1 LSVEGLVRAIGKR
14 LISELP
20 SLYFLLDAVCV
31 REFGRG
37 FLEALLSNPRGVYNI
52 LERLY
57 GEVAA
62 EMVFH
67 AYILE
72 PALQEL
78 SEAEREK
85 VTYYLEHNRYLEA
98 FEVLTKLV
106 GGRGGGAR

>member
-14 LISELP
+14 LVSELP

-37 FLEALLSNPRGVYNI
+37 FLEVLLSNPRGVYGI

-62 EMVFH
+62 GMLFRT
-67 AYILE
+67 YILE

-85 VTYYLEHNRYLEA
+85 VEKLVKRGRYLEA
-98 FEVLTKLV
+98 FEVLIKYLTSSSP
-106 GGRGGGAR
+106 

>member
-1 LSVEGLVRAIGKR
+1 LSVEGLVRVIGKR
-14 LISELP
+14 LVSELP

-37 FLEALLSNPRGVYNI
+37 FLEALLSNPRGVYGV

-62 EMVFH
+62 GMLLRT
-67 AYILE
+67 YILE

-98 FEVLTKLV
+98 FEVLTRLV
-106 GGRGGGAR
+106 GGGGGGAR